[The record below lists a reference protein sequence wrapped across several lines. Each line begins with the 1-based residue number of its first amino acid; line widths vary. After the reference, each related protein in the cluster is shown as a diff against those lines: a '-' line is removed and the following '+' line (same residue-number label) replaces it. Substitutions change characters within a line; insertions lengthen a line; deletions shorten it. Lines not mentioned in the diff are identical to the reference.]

1 MTETDPTTPKT
12 PPNQPPQTTPPVHLA
27 DSPNTLSSFI
37 KSRRA
42 ENDKQ
47 NKYFNFTHFLEE
59 ARLPDFSDIYQTRAL
74 LESQAQS
81 LACLFQYLIVD
92 GHWENLP
99 SAFRAQ
105 KQMSDILDRIEQ
117 IPACH
122 LNPRINPPQTEE
134 SARFVKTLD
143 T

>member
-1 MTETDPTTPKT
+1 MTDTPTPKT
-12 PPNQPPQTTPPVHLA
+12 PPETPQPNTTPPVHLA

-42 ENDKQ
+42 ENNKQ
-47 NKYFNFTHFLEE
+47 NKYFEFTHFLEE
-59 ARLPDFSDIYQTRAL
+59 THLPDFSDIYQTRAL

-92 GHWENLP
+92 GHWNNLP
-99 SAFRAQ
+99 SAFKAQ

-117 IPACH
+117 IPAYQ

>member
-1 MTETDPTTPKT
+1 MTETDIPT
-12 PPNQPPQTTPPVHLA
+12 PQTPQPDTQAVHLA
-27 DSPNTLSSFI
+27 DSPNTLSAFI

-42 ENDKQ
+42 ENNKQ
-47 NKYFNFTHFLEE
+47 NKYFEFTHFLEE
-59 ARLPDFSDIYQTRAL
+59 THLPDFSDIYQTRAL

-92 GHWENLP
+92 GHWDNLP
-99 SAFRAQ
+99 SAFKAQ